1 MKVLRITFLLVLGSL
16 FLLFAC
22 AAQQPDK
29 PIITNP
35 VVEEKSLES
44 KTSIYTQYDCWESP
58 FSPHK
63 VLDTWPKLSIYP
75 TKALMIMVI
84 AGNPKI
90 NWQTDY
96 VPGTPFTSVAVPEGE
111 VTSVVVFVFGIVD
124 VKTVELLVFGY
135 QDRYDQYSVYKLDI
149 DKECYVL
156 DIEELQS
163 ASTK

>member
-1 MKVLRITFLLVLGSL
+1 
-16 FLLFAC
+16 
-22 AAQQPDK
+22 
-29 PIITNP
+29 
-35 VVEEKSLES
+35 
-44 KTSIYTQYDCWESP
+44 
-58 FSPHK
+58 
-63 VLDTWPKLSIYP
+63 
-75 TKALMIMVI
+75 
-84 AGNPKI
+84 
-90 NWQTDY
+90 

-111 VTSVVVFVFGIVD
+111 VTSVVIFVFGIVD